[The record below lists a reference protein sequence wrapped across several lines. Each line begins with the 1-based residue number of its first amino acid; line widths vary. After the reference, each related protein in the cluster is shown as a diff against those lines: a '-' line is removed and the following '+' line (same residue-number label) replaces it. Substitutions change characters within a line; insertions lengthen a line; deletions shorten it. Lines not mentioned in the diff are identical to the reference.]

1 MGLTEAAKTI
11 HGAALELC
19 GITDKN
25 VNLPWMKG
33 RERESENFGKNSSS
47 SKNEGK
53 SPARVNET
61 IDKVHK
67 YKRRST
73 GQLSK
78 NIRDNG
84 RTNIGIPSL
93 KRPKMPAREMT
104 GAKCTRRFK
113 KLGLRDDKRSA
124 PSEQFSADEFITHF
138 EKVSKERSEH
148 TSVEIQG
155 VIIWIPDRREEQEV
169 KRAAEKL
176 GKEVTVGELLEQMN
190 DMSDG
195 AAGKD
200 NVTIGIGMIRKS

>member
-1 MGLTEAAKTI
+1 
-11 HGAALELC
+11 
-19 GITDKN
+19 
-25 VNLPWMKG
+25 
-33 RERESENFGKNSSS
+33 
-47 SKNEGK
+47 
-53 SPARVNET
+53 
-61 IDKVHK
+61 
-67 YKRRST
+67 
-73 GQLSK
+73 
-78 NIRDNG
+78 
-84 RTNIGIPSL
+84 
-93 KRPKMPAREMT
+93 MPAREMT